1 MSFITI
7 HFGDNQKLLFNLL
20 CPTIV
25 LYENIK
31 FRCGCDDKVVID
43 IADENGSLKSLS
55 ERPHEIFASEFL
67 QGRGSFVLLK
77 KTKKMDTVSGK
88 EFPTFEP
95 LLNNVNEIYPDLMS
109 KVHNNR
115 INPDVGLPLQT
126 STQPPAKSSV
136 VPKTKPSQRN
146 KPRSPAQRAGSL
158 AGNTLAVSTTKLK
171 SNSRILK

>member
-1 MSFITI
+1 MQHSWISPRPLIDWSPHIKSTCVKVKDYKTQILYPQKICKSVSSPEWLVVALSFLSNWSMSLQFPLPYL
-7 HFGDNQKLLFNLL
+7 FSLCNSYKLLYGNVKINN
-20 CPTIV
+20 TIST
-25 LYENIK
+25 
-31 FRCGCDDKVVID
+31 
-43 IADENGSLKSLS
+43 A
-55 ERPHEIFASEFL
+55 
-67 QGRGSFVLLK
+67 
-77 KTKKMDTVSGK
+77 
-88 EFPTFEP
+88 
-95 LLNNVNEIYPDLMS
+95 

-171 SNSRILK
+171 SNSRTLK